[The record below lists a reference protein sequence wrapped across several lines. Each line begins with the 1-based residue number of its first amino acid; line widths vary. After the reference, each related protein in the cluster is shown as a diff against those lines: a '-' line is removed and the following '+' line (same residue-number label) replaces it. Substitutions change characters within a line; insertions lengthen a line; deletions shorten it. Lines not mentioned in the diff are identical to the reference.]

1 MSRPR
6 LNVTRSDH
14 DGSTLVHI
22 EGEIDLSTAPQFERE
37 LMESAGNG
45 APLIVDLGDVDFMD
59 STGIGV
65 LVRTSKKIAQQASS
79 MSLVCAKG
87 PVRKVLEVSG
97 LDGVIPLYSDL
108 ESVGRDA

>member
-14 DGSTLVHI
+14 DGSVLVHI

-37 LMESAGNG
+37 LMESANNG
-45 APLIVDLGDVDFMD
+45 APLIVDLCDVEFMD

-65 LVRTSKKIAQQASS
+65 LVRTSKKLTEQNAA

-97 LDGVIPLYSDL
+97 LDGVIPLYPDL
-108 ESVGRDA
+108 ASVGQDA

>member
-14 DGSTLVHI
+14 EGSVLVRI

-37 LMESAGNG
+37 LMESANNG
-45 APLIVDLGDVDFMD
+45 QSLIVDLCDVDFMD

-65 LVRTSKKIAQQASS
+65 LVRTSKKITERSSS
-79 MSLVCAKG
+79 MALVCAKG

-108 ESVGRDA
+108 ESVGRDG